1 MAAVINFFVNDVGLW
16 PIITNWLQTE
26 FRYTCFAFT
35 PYSSPTVWNNA
46 FGTKAPLDQIITSQ
60 TFLD

>member
-1 MAAVINFFVNDVGLW
+1 MINFFVNDVGLW

-26 FRYTCFAFT
+26 FWYTRFAFT
-35 PYSSPTVWNNA
+35 PYSSPTAWNNA
-46 FGTKAPLDQIITSQ
+46 FGTEAPLNQIITSQ